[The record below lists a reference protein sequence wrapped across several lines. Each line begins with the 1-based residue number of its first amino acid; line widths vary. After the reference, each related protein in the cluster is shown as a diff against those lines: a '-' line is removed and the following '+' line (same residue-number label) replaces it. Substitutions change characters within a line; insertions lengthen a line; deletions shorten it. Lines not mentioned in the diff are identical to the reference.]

1 MNIAVETAWLSF
13 LVCMILIGVA
23 GSRLS
28 LYGDVIAEK
37 TGLGGAWI
45 GLILLATVTS
55 LPELMTGISSVTLA
69 DTPDITL
76 GNILGACVL
85 NLMMIAILDFLSRG
99 ESLFCRIGRGHIL
112 SAGFGIILAGIVG
125 FSLIIGANGWM
136 PSIGRVGLYSLALI
150 ILYAIAVRAVF
161 RYERAQGPLS
171 PEENAERYS
180 EVTLHQA
187 IVYCALSS
195 IVVVGAGLWLPFVGA
210 ELARVMGWGE
220 SFIGTL
226 FIAIATTVPEIVVSI
241 AALRLGAFDMSV
253 SNLLGSNLFNIQ
265 IVAIDDLFFAK
276 GPLLS
281 HVATQHAVSALSVII
296 MSAAVIV
303 GLLSRPQ
310 KRLFGT
316 VGWTSLFLMALYGL
330 NSFVIYLYGT

>member
-1 MNIAVETAWLSF
+1 MNTAVGTAWLSF

-28 LYGDVIAEK
+28 RYGDVIAEK
-37 TGLGGAWI
+37 TGMGGAWI
-45 GLILLATVTS
+45 GLILLAVVTS

-76 GNILGACVL
+76 GNILGACVF

-125 FSLIIGANGWM
+125 FSLITGANGWM
-136 PSIGRVGLYSLALI
+136 PSLGHVGLYSLALI
-150 ILYAIAVRAVF
+150 VLYAVAVRAVF
-161 RYERAQGPLS
+161 RYERARGRKS
-171 PEENAERYS
+171 PEETAERYP

-187 IVYCALSS
+187 IVNCALSS

-226 FIAIATTVPEIVVSI
+226 FIAIATTVPETVVSI

-281 HVATQHAVSALSVII
+281 HVASQHVVSALSVII
-296 MSAAVIV
+296 MSAVVIIA
-303 GLLSRPQ
+303 LLSPPR

-316 VGWTSLFLMALYGL
+316 VRWTSLFLLALYGL
-330 NSFVIYLYGT
+330 NSFVLYLYGI